1 MHPTAKDIQ
10 MAKDTHVTA
19 PTRFVEAGGI
29 RYAYRRFGA
38 ETGTPLVFL
47 QHFRGGLDNWDPLV
61 TDLLAQQRSV
71 ILFNNAGVAG
81 SSGETPSTIDAM
93 GDHVAAFVNALGLPQ
108 VDVLGFSI
116 GGYVAQ
122 SFVLRHRHL
131 VRRLVLAGTGP
142 RNGEPRKNP
151 RVSEVAGNPVPVCED
166 FLFLFFSPSE
176 AGQAAGRAFWERR
189 HQRKDADPPSSIQ
202 TMKARWILGRTIQCT
217 ASARETASREWAVWI
232 AVKASHNDG
241 GVSTLPTRPYIQGY
255 DFFSD
260 HRDGVVPKIM
270 DAHLAFRLHL
280 LEIFPRLL
288 RSLFLIPIRPC
299 LTVYFY
305 LEACAD
311 VLLTHPPS
319 HLISGIALPRP
330 SDQVHA
336 LFLPG
341 PPPNITP
348 SFDAC

>member
-1 MHPTAKDIQ
+1 MIADIAIRTVAKEIN

-19 PTRFVEAGGI
+19 PTRFVEANGI
-29 RYAYRRFGA
+29 RYAYRRFGS
-38 ETGTPLVFL
+38 ESGTPLVFL

-61 TDLLAQQRSV
+61 TDGLAQGRPV
-71 ILFNNAGVAG
+71 ILFNNAGVAS
-81 SSGETPSTIDAM
+81 SSGETPNTIDAM

-122 SFVLRHRHL
+122 SFVLRHPHL

-202 TMKARWILGRTIQCT
+202 TMKAQQT
-217 ASARETASREWAVWI
+217 AIMEWAEPRGERYADLKRIKQPTLV
-232 AVKASHNDG
+232 VNGNDDIM
-241 GVSTLPTRPYIQGY
+241 VPTINSFMLSQHIPNAQ
-255 DFFSD
+255 
-260 HRDGVVPKIM
+260 
-270 DAHLAFRLHL
+270 
-280 LEIFPRLL
+280 
-288 RSLFLIPIRPC
+288 LILYP
-299 LTVYFY
+299 
-305 LEACAD
+305 D
-311 VLLTHPPS
+311 
-319 HLISGIALPRP
+319 SG
-330 SDQVHA
+330 HGA
-336 LFLPG
+336 LFQYPELFVAH
-341 PPPNITP
+341 TKV
-348 SFDAC
+348 FLDA